1 MKRKPSIGC
10 NVVHLCIGTLVAVS
24 GLAQAANMQKSQ
36 TALGVPCSEI
46 FERGIDKQ
54 ENLRATLIRVECGLD
69 APGAPGAEGVAGD
82 SLDEGGPFANINV
95 ITGGETFPHVT
106 QSETMVW
113 SSPDGQTIVV
123 NYNDSNTAPSNYS
136 GVSVSVDGG
145 QTFTRLLP
153 SPFATGHGTNFGDP
167 IVVYN
172 NALGK
177 FFAGDL
183 ATGCGGQGV
192 GLWTSLDGMTWT
204 VGACAHNGGAD
215 DRESMWVDNNA
226 GSPFYGRMYI
236 SWNDFAAG
244 QAIFVV
250 HSDDGVTW
258 SAPVRVN
265 TGGFVRNIQLTGSP
279 DDGGTVFIAGM
290 DEGGG
295 GVNNRVNW
303 IYRSLDGGL
312 TWTAIQQ
319 GPPFAPPGQALCGYF
334 AAVPP
339 IWRHMGWG
347 QPAVGPGGVVHYV
360 YAARGANPGDLGDIL
375 YIRSDDNGTTWTP
388 PITLNSDAA
397 TGGNHAQWMPS
408 LSATPEGLL
417 VASWYDRRNT
427 PDNSFEFRLIRSSDN
442 GLSWGDDQPVSEMI
456 SPQPEQPDGSVQ
468 ACYAGDYNYHTAI
481 SSNSYVTWTD
491 GRVQISG
498 HNQQDVFF
506 AQVPQIQTGGAIEGT
521 VTDANTSNPIAGARV
536 QAVGPVTRNA
546 STRADGT
553 YHLGSLPEGSYDM
566 TVTAFGYN
574 PGSASGVAV
583 IEGQTTIQSFSLT
596 PGPAHMVSGTVTDSG
611 TAMPIAGATVTIL
624 NTPIPPA
631 TTDAN
636 GMYAFPS
643 VPEGTYSIQ
652 ASARGYSPSTRT
664 GVFVD
669 QDVVVDFALDPT
681 VAPCNPTGVDI
692 PSECDSVAGNL
703 VGNCGF
709 ETGNFSMW
717 TRSGDQGF
725 TSIDAASA
733 HSGNWGLDIGP
744 VGGLGFIAQNLG
756 TMTGTRYNL
765 SFWLENAGGPAN
777 RVQVSW
783 GGTVIFDSS
792 DFAPFPYRQ
801 YCWVGT
807 APSDSTELKF
817 GFLQVP
823 SFFHFDDVVVT
834 PQ

>member
-1 MKRKPSIGC
+1 MKNLVCVGI
-10 NVVHLCIGTLVAVS
+10 LVALP
-24 GLAQAANMQKSQ
+24 GLAQAAGKDQSSP

-46 FERGIDKQ
+46 YQRGIDMQ
-54 ENLRATLIRVECGLD
+54 ENLRATAIRVACGLD
-69 APGAPGAEGVAGD
+69 VPGSAGAEGVESDA
-82 SLDEGGPFANINV
+82 LDEGGPFANINV

-106 QSETMVW
+106 QSESMVW
-113 SSPDGQTIVV
+113 STPDGQTIVV
-123 NYNDSNTAPSNYS
+123 NFNDSNTASSNYS

-153 SPFATGHGTNFGDP
+153 APFATGHGTNFGDP

-177 FFAGDL
+177 WFAGDL
-183 ATGCGGQGV
+183 ATGCGGQGI
-192 GLWTSLDGMTWT
+192 GLWTSLNGMTWT

-215 DRESMWVDNNA
+215 DRESMWVDNNG

-236 SWNDFAAG
+236 SWNDFGAG
-244 QAIFVV
+244 QNIFVV
-250 HSDDGVTW
+250 RSDDGVTW
-258 SAPVRVN
+258 SAPVRVQS
-265 TGGFVRNIQLTGSP
+265 GGFVRNIQLTGSP

-295 GVNNRVNW
+295 GVNNRINY
-303 IYRSLDGGL
+303 IYRSLDGGV
-312 TWTAIQQ
+312 TWTQIQQ

-334 AAVPP
+334 AAVTP

-347 QPAVGPGGVVHYV
+347 QPAVGPGGVIHYV
-360 YAARGANPGDLGDIL
+360 YAARGANAGDLGDIR
-375 YIRSDDNGTTWTP
+375 YIRSDDNGTTWTA
-388 PITLNSDAA
+388 PITLNTDAA
-397 TGGNHAQWMPS
+397 AGGNHTQWMPS

-417 VASWYDRRNT
+417 VASWYDRRST
-427 PDNSFEFRLIRSSDN
+427 PDNSYEFWLRRSSDN
-442 GLSWGDDQPVSEMI
+442 GMSWGDDQPVSDVI
-456 SPQPEQPDGSVQ
+456 SPQPEQPDPTVQ
-468 ACYAGDYNYHTAI
+468 SCYVGDYNYHSAI
-481 SSNSYVTWTD
+481 SSNSWVTWTD
-491 GRVQISG
+491 GRVQVSG

-506 AQVPQIQTGGAIEGT
+506 AAVPQVQTGGAIEGT
-521 VTDANTSNPIAGARV
+521 VSDGAGNNPIAGARV
-536 QAVGPVTRNA
+536 RAVGSVTRNA
-546 STRADGT
+546 FTRADGT

-574 PGSASGVAV
+574 PGSASGVMV
-583 IEGQTTIQSFSLT
+583 IDGQTTNQNFTLT
-596 PGPAHMVSGTVTDSG
+596 LGPAHMVSGTVSDSG
-611 TAMPIAGATVTIL
+611 SGLPISGGTVTIL

-643 VPEGTYSIQ
+643 VPEGTYDIQ
-652 ASARGYSPSTRT
+652 SSARGYSSSTRT
-664 GVFVD
+664 GVVVD

-681 VAPCNPTGVDI
+681 VAPCNPDGVDI
-692 PSECDSVAGNL
+692 PSECDSVSGNL
-703 VGNCGF
+703 VANCGF
-709 ETGNFSMW
+709 ETGTFASW

-725 TSIDAASA
+725 TSIDPGSA
-733 HSGNWGLDIGP
+733 HSGNFGLDTGP
-744 VGGLGFIAQNLG
+744 VGGLGFFAQNLATTPG
-756 TMTGTRYNL
+756 ARYNL
-765 SFWLENAGGPAN
+765 SFWLDNEPPPSPS
-777 RVQVSW
+777 RFQVSW

-792 DFAPFPYRQ
+792 DLPQFTYRQ

-817 GFLQVP
+817 GFQQVP